1 MNAPS
6 AQKVAITATSG
17 EHDVYFVAVNP
28 KAADQQIVV
37 QIQGIEMKK

>member
-6 AQKVAITATSG
+6 AQKVAIQPTTG

>member
-6 AQKVAITATSG
+6 AQKVAIQATAG

-28 KAADQQIVV
+28 KATEQQIVV